1 MASTFQLRVVTPKR
15 QMLDEPVRE
24 VTAPGTAGEFGVL
37 PEHVSFLGSL
47 EIGLFRYKS
56 EKGDRRLAVRG
67 GFAEVASDV
76 MTVLA
81 DDAAFPEDVDA
92 EAARREASEAEAKL
106 KSLSPLDADYATLDA
121 TRRWAEAKLA
131 LAGRS

>member
-1 MASTFQLRVVTPKR
+1 MASSFQLRVVTPRR

-47 EIGLFRYKS
+47 EIGLFRFRS
-56 EKGDRRLAVRG
+56 DKGERRLALRG
-67 GFAEVASDV
+67 GFAEVTNDV

-81 DDAAFPEDVDA
+81 DDAAFPEDVDV
-92 EAARREASEAEAKL
+92 EASRREAQDAEAKL
-106 KSLSPLDADYATLDA
+106 KTLSPLDADYAAHDA
-121 TRRWAEAKLA
+121 ARRWAEAKLA
-131 LAGRS
+131 LASRS